1 MKKKLIALVLILAI
15 VSGSLFAAG
24 AKEAAPTGKTNLVWA
39 LWDTALVTY
48 YEPLINAYQAK
59 NPNVTIEMLDL
70 GSADFQTMLSTQLTG
85 GDNTIDI
92 ISVKDIPGYSTMI
105 RAGQLL
111 PLNDYVVQEGIDT
124 SVYGGII
131 DQITVGGKFYALP
144 FRSDFWVVYYNKDV
158 FDAAGIAYPGNN
170 MTLKEYDALAR
181 KVVSGSGANKI
192 YGAHY
197 HTWRSAVQL
206 FGVLD
211 GKNSIVGGEY
221 AFLEPT
227 YQLILDEMRD
237 GVAMDYG
244 TAKTTST
251 HYSGVFENGSVAM
264 LNMGSWFLS
273 TVIADIK
280 SGKADIKNWGIVKYP
295 HPDGVAEGTTLG
307 TITSLAVNAKS
318 RNQQASLDF
327 IKFVTGAEGAEI
339 IASTGT
345 IPAIRTEAVLDA
357 ISSMAGFPQDD
368 ASREALKVTKTFLE
382 MPLDERSA
390 DIEVVLN
397 ANHDN
402 IMTRNTSIRDG
413 LAKMSRE
420 VQAILNR

>member
-1 MKKKLIALVLILAI
+1 MKNKVIATVLILAA
-15 VSGSLFAAG
+15 VSGSLFAG
-24 AKEAAPTGKTNLVWA
+24 GSRETAATGKTNLVWA

-48 YEPLINAYQAK
+48 YVPLVEAYEAE
-59 NPNVTIEMLDL
+59 NPNVSIELLDL

-92 ISVKDIPGYSTMI
+92 ITVKDIPGYSTMI

-111 PLNDYVVQEGIDT
+111 PLNDYVAQEGIDT
-124 SVYGGII
+124 SVYGGIV
-131 DQITVGGKFYALP
+131 DQITIGEKFYALP
-144 FRSDFWVVYYNKDV
+144 FRSDFWVVYYNKDI
-158 FDAAGIAYPGNN
+158 FDAAGVAYPSNN
-170 MTLKEYDALAR
+170 MTLKEYDAVAR
-181 KVVSGSGANKI
+181 KVTSGSGANKI

-227 YQLILDEMRD
+227 YQLILDQMKD
-237 GVAMDYG
+237 GIAMDYG

-251 HYSGVFENGSVAM
+251 HYSGVFENNSVAM

-273 TVIADIK
+273 TLIADIK
-280 SGKADIKNWGIVKYP
+280 SGKADVENWGIVKYP

-307 TITSLAVNAKS
+307 TITSLAVNSKS
-318 RNQQASLDF
+318 KNQQAALDF
-327 IKFVTGAEGAEI
+327 VKFVTGAKGAEI

-357 ISSMAGFPQDD
+357 ISSMDGFPRDD

-382 MPLDERSA
+382 MPLDDRSA

-397 ANHDN
+397 SNHDN
-402 IMTRNTSIRDG
+402 IMTRNVSIRDG
-413 LAKMSRE
+413 LAQMSRE
-420 VQAILNR
+420 VKAILNR